1 MEQQGWG
8 DRFLGAALEPHLWR
22 DLLDDMARATGSSH
36 GQLIGFGP
44 AGAAFNWVSGIDEDL
59 LQSSGAM
66 TLNTPDRN
74 FRMAADR
81 LRDASPIRHEA
92 HYDLVRDTLRD
103 DDYLDM
109 CADLDIGNGCQAR
122 LLAEGDGMI
131 GLAVLRSEREGRS
144 TREQQAAFAGFAAQA
159 QVAVRMQRA
168 IEQQGFALLS
178 DTLGAM
184 DQACWLL
191 DETGRVGGMT
201 PRAEQLLSSSRLVL
215 EDGFLASRRADETR
229 RIVRALRAALAEGG
243 LPADPI
249 AMPDEEDGLAMML
262 ELFPLPR
269 RPWALPFA
277 PRAIITARVGALA
290 DRHGQALVR
299 AFRLTRAEADIVLRI
314 AGGASRRDVAAAR
327 GVSAETL
334 KAQLRSIYDKTG
346 CNRES
351 QLVRVVNLISG

>member
-8 DRFLGAALEPHLWR
+8 NRFLGAALEPHLWR
-22 DLLDDMARATGSSH
+22 DLLGDMARATGSSH

-44 AGAAFNWVSGIDEDL
+44 GATAFNWVSGIDDDL

-66 TLNTPDRN
+66 ALNTPDRN

-92 HYDLVRDTLRD
+92 HYDLVRETLRD

-122 LLAEGDGMI
+122 LLADGDGMI
-131 GLAVLRSEREGRS
+131 GLAVLRSERDGRS
-144 TREQQAAFAGFAAQA
+144 TREQQAAFAGFATQA

-184 DQACWLL
+184 DQACWLV
-191 DETGRVGGMT
+191 DESGRVGGMT
-201 PRAEQLLSSSRLVL
+201 PRAEQLLSSTRLVL

-229 RIVRALRAALAEGG
+229 RIVTALRAVLAPSG

-269 RPWALPFA
+269 RPWGLSFA

-290 DRHGQALVR
+290 DRHGQALMR
-299 AFRLTRAEADIVLRI
+299 AFRLTRAEADIALRI
-314 AGGASRRDVAAAR
+314 AGGASRREIAAAR
-327 GVSAETL
+327 GVSLETL
-334 KAQLRSIYDKTG
+334 KAQLRSVYDKTG